1 MDDNK
6 LNKVATG
13 PLTEDGLPLKT
24 NDNHEEIC
32 FAGQNCPLCSVRNS
46 LVETIAEKDEKIGKL
61 DSDIENLESKFESK
75 IKNLKDEISNSN
87 TENERL
93 AADVDRLNK
102 DLQFT
107 RDGRNDG
114 QR

>member
-1 MDDNK
+1 MN
-6 LNKVATG
+6 LC
-13 PLTEDGLPLKT
+13 

-32 FAGQNCPLCSVRNS
+32 FAGQNCPLCSVRNG
-46 LVETIAEKDEKIGKL
+46 LVETIAEKSGQIDKL
-61 DSDIENLESKFESK
+61 DSDIESLKAKLE
-75 IKNLKDEISNSN
+75 NLKDEISSLNA
-87 TENERL
+87 ENEQL
-93 AADVDRLNK
+93 TMDVDRLSK